1 MDIREK
7 GYSHWQGELKT
18 SRYHWLPIFLNG
30 IKTIFKKKYVKLIFA
45 MSSSTFIVFLLAV
58 YVSTKPELK
67 ILSELVRLLKSD
79 ADLFKTFYANG
90 FLTFMLVI
98 LSIFSGADL
107 ISSDLKFK
115 AFPLYFARPLSRS
128 DYLLG
133 KFSIILFYLLLFTLA
148 PGILLLLFKMIFTGS
163 LAVSPLLL
171 LAILVFPLIECVF
184 LASMTLALSILS
196 NNTKFIQIAIFL
208 VYMFSNN
215 LAQILKSI
223 FKSDYCFLLSLP
235 GNIEQMGCFLF
246 RLQPKYAYPAW
257 LSVLPP
263 VATSLLAV
271 LLLSWRIKKAE
282 AGS

>member
-7 GYSHWQGELKT
+7 GYSHWEGELKA
-18 SRYHWLPIFLNG
+18 SRYNWLPIFLNG
-30 IKTIFKKKYVKLIFA
+30 IKTVFKKKFAKFVFA
-45 MSSSTFIVFLLAV
+45 MSGSTFIIFLLAV

-79 ADLFKTFYANG
+79 AELFKTFYANG
-90 FLTFMLVI
+90 FLIFWLVI

-133 KFSIILFYLLLFTLA
+133 KFSVILFYLLLFTLA

-163 LAVSPLLL
+163 LAVAPKLL

-184 LASMTLALSILS
+184 LASLTLALSILS
-196 NNTKFIQIAIFL
+196 PNTKFIQIAIFL

-215 LAQILKSI
+215 LALILKNI
-223 FKSDYCFLLSLP
+223 FKSDRFFLISLQT
-235 GNIEQMGCFLF
+235 NLEQMGSFIF
-246 RLQPKYAYPAW
+246 GLQPKYAYPAW
-257 LSVLPP
+257 LSILPP
-263 VATSLLAV
+263 LGVSLLAV
-271 LLLSWRIKKAE
+271 WLLVWRVKKAE
-282 AGS
+282 SGS